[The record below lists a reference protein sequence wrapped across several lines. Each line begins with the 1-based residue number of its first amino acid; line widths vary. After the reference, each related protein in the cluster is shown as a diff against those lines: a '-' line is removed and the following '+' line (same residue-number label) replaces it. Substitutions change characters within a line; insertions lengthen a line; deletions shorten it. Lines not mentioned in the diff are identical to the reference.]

1 MASSLTIRPA
11 LPDDAAAVADLAA
24 LDASRPLTGAVLVA
38 EADGVAVAAIELV
51 GGRLVADPF
60 RSTAAAQTLLRA
72 RAAQLRPRRARGA
85 RRRMPVPLRA

>member
-1 MASSLTIRPA
+1 MDTSLTIRPA
-11 LPDDAAAVADLAA
+11 RPEDAPVVAELAV
-24 LDASRPLTGAVLVA
+24 LDASRALNGAVLLA

-60 RSTAAAQTLLRA
+60 RATTAAQTLLRA
-72 RAAQLRPRRARGA
+72 RAAELRPRRARGL